1 MSGMPDAEQACLSEN
16 IDPDRLMLLVGAPD
30 LATDE
35 EGPALIGCLGQE
47 TLLRLFLT
55 PVLEQTGPLSAES
68 SSCIRNGFA
77 DADLPAMMMAAIAA
91 ESGSGEDSEAAMTS
105 MMVSFFVTL
114 SCLNEEEFRAAGP
127 ALGMT
132 PEDRQGLQCLLEELG
147 GPEGLAALMEPEA
160 GPPIALFGAAMGCK
174 LEMFGGPPG

>member
-1 MSGMPDAEQACLSEN
+1 MPDAEQACLSEN

-35 EGPALIGCLGQE
+35 EGPALIGRLGQE

-77 DADLPAMMMAAIAA
+77 DADLPAMMMAAIA
-91 ESGSGEDSEAAMTS
+91 SGRPSA
-105 MMVSFFVTL
+105 
-114 SCLNEEEFRAAGP
+114 
-127 ALGMT
+127 
-132 PEDRQGLQCLLEELG
+132 
-147 GPEGLAALMEPEA
+147 
-160 GPPIALFGAAMGCK
+160 
-174 LEMFGGPPG
+174 